1 MEDAPVL
8 IILTESDGARSRGS
22 AEPECS
28 KYHQL
33 RHENRCALVL
43 LLSADEDFSQDQD
56 LLWSVPQRFLSHSS
70 TFCFSEGIMYIFPF
84 SFCLKKKKKRPQHG
98 AVAQCCL
105 VLQCPLTTTSHRG
118 PGAERSSSASPAAHL
133 PASET
138 WSKGPFQVSCW
149 ARWWQ

>member
-43 LLSADEDFSQDQD
+43 LLSAYGDFSQDQD

-84 SFCLKKKKKRPQHG
+84 SFCLKKKKKRKKEATAWGSGP
-98 AVAQCCL
+98 AL
-105 VLQCPLTTTSHRG
+105 
-118 PGAERSSSASPAAHL
+118 PGAAVPIDSNLTQRAWCWEEQLSITCCTP
-133 PASET
+133 T
-138 WSKGPFQVSCW
+138 CQWDVVKGPFSGKLLS
-149 ARWWQ
+149 